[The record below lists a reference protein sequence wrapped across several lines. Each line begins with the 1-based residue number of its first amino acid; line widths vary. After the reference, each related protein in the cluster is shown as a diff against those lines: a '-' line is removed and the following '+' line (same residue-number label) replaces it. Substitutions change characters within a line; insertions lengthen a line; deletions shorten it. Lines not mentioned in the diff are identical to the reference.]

1 MAFGMATL
9 LLLVEEEQRALLPT
23 FEIAA
28 ADEAG
33 DGRVKRRPFRAG
45 TTIAP
50 YHPSAPLLPSPPH
63 LPNRSEGEP
72 GTMLNHRVGQLTIPN
87 LTSARVRFLDADPF

>member
-33 DGRVKRRPFRAG
+33 DGRVKRRPIRAG

-50 YHPSAPLLPSPPH
+50 YHPSAPLLPSPSPSAQQE
-63 LPNRSEGEP
+63 RREP

-87 LTSARVRFLDADPF
+87 LTSARVRSRR